1 MVTVNVVIIPVH
13 GTSVD
18 GAGTS
23 ERHLTVATTSDKA
36 EAQKHLRTMQE
47 SNQTYYLRAGRRLQT
62 CCVVADV
69 PQELWGP
76 MDASRAKW
84 EHIEESRRGLDHVM
98 HIAGASPDQ
107 DFRLQSREAQ
117 IREIG

>member
-36 EAQKHLRTMQE
+36 EAQKHLQSLHE
-47 SNQTYYLRAGRRLQT
+47 STQTYVLTAGRRLKNS
-62 CCVVADV
+62 CVVANV

-84 EHIEESRRGLDHVM
+84 KTVLESNGGRDHVM
-98 HIAGASPDQ
+98 HIAGASPNQ
-107 DFRLQSREAQ
+107 EFRLQSREAQ
-117 IREIG
+117 IQEIW